1 MKLLASIRGG
11 NTATSDEEEEE
22 EDKLECTPV
31 LGLKLQLN
39 IYELREF
46 ALVHEKKRTNGK
58 SQEVVETIMVKTKLS
73 KRK

>member
-11 NTATSDEEEEE
+11 NTATSDEEKEE

-46 ALVHEKKRTNGK
+46 ALVHEK
-58 SQEVVETIMVKTKLS
+58 QELMERVKKLY
-73 KRK
+73 RQLC